1 MLLSSK
7 ATDKNFME
15 VGIYTLVSLEMQTNW
30 VFADSHGVTEY
41 LYL

>member
-15 VGIYTLVSLEMQTNW
+15 VGIYTLVALEMQTN
-30 VFADSHGVTEY
+30 
-41 LYL
+41 